1 MKKGPE
7 IPVAAVWGI
16 VGVIVVLIGYFV
28 YSQFVSGPPK
38 TNVENVSVERLS
50 DPDPRSP
57 EGQKLKEQMQQQ
69 QQGR

>member
-28 YSQFVSGPPK
+28 YSQFVAGPPK
-38 TNVENVSVERLS
+38 TEINTVSTERLN

-57 EGQKLKEQMQQQ
+57 EGEKLKEQMRQQ
-69 QQGR
+69 QQGQ